1 MSNIKNNNYRKID
14 CRIINDNYIDLM
26 ISKDNIKND
35 YLPNNCIATKINFGN
50 IQGKHVISEI
60 AWDKSVPSNKILD
73 NIGYTGVDNGFI
85 SYERD
90 RIGNDEF
97 LELYKNSKFDLSTFG
112 NKFFVTEVNGNNS
125 LFTYPNEKHED
136 FISLKG
142 GFYQGFFKIDGDKYQ
157 TLPHRIKSEWNF
169 NIELRPKDYE
179 TPQNI
184 LNNRHKSNKGFFLY
198 IGSRA
203 ENKFWELYKKNDNM
217 KEYLKEIDDY
227 SLDYSMTDSKVVEH
241 NYIDENALP
250 IYRYD
255 VTEIDSNENSETY
268 NEPIKTYNVEI
279 DDYFLEWINPYEEE
293 YISNYQLYSDYF
305 IDDYRNDEHDS
316 DTIETDVKLFN
327 LTDNNG
333 IDIECIDGI
342 IEDDYI
348 LPQLDISTIKLTDSN
363 NRYINEKGFY
373 EIKTDNKF
381 IIFNR
386 TNTGYTKTSW
396 NDMYEF
402 FITGRTDSPN
412 INYFPYLNRT
422 STGYTKDN
430 IHELIENYSYT
441 YDVFKDLENN
451 ALAFKLN
458 DDGSLSYRYLST
470 GCKVIEET
478 SKPNIVNKN
487 EWNNINIRI
496 KRIPYNECDDYN
508 TSTVMKIYIYVNGY
522 LKMVSKE
529 LPELMLKP
537 LNDAPE
543 KQEGVPYSL
552 SIGGGSQGLCE
563 RILLN
568 YYDMP
573 DYLLPIEENFCG
585 TFIGDIRNFTFIFC

>member
-14 CRIINDNYIDLM
+14 CRVINDNYIDLM
-26 ISKDNIKND
+26 ISKDEVKYDNLKND
-35 YLPNNCIATKINFGN
+35 CIAAKLNFEN
-50 IQGKHVISEI
+50 ISGKYVISEI
-60 AWDKSVPSNKILD
+60 AWDKSIPSNKVLE

-85 SYERD
+85 TYERD

-97 LELYKNSKFDLSTFG
+97 LDLYKNSKFDLSTFG

-125 LFTYPNEKHED
+125 LFTYPIEKNKD

-142 GFYQGFFKIDGDKYQ
+142 GFYQGFFKIDGDDYQ
-157 TLPHRIKSEWNF
+157 TLPHRIKTEWNI
-169 NIELRPKDYE
+169 NIELRPKDYS

-184 LNNRHKSNKGFFLY
+184 LNNRHSNNKGIFFY

-203 ENKFWELYKKNDNM
+203 ENKFFELYKKNDYM

-227 SLDYSMTDSKVVEH
+227 SLDYSMTDSEVVSC
-241 NYIDENALP
+241 NYIDNDAP
-250 IYRYD
+250 IIQKYD
-255 VTEIDSNENSETY
+255 IDELKINENVTT
-268 NEPIKTYNVEI
+268 EPINTFDVEI
-279 DDYFLEWINPYEEE
+279 DDYFSEWLNPYEDEDV
-293 YISNYQLYSDYF
+293 SNYSSYSDYF
-305 IDDYRNDEHDS
+305 IDDYRNEEYDNKPLEHN
-316 DTIETDVKLFN
+316 INLFN
-327 LTDNNG
+327 LNN
-333 IDIECIDGI
+333 DIECVDGVF
-342 IEDDYI
+342 EDDYI
-348 LPQLDISTIKLTDSN
+348 LPQIDFSTIELTDSN
-363 NRYINEKGFY
+363 DRNINEKGYY

-386 TNTGYTKTSW
+386 TNTGYTKNSW
-396 NDMYEF
+396 NDAYEF

-422 STGYTKDN
+422 NTGYTKDN
-430 IHELIENYSYT
+430 IHELIENYSYA
-441 YDVFKDLENN
+441 YDVLKDIENN

-458 DDGSLSYRYLST
+458 EDGSISYRYLST
-470 GCKVIEET
+470 GCEIIEET
-478 SKPNIVNKN
+478 SKPNIINKD
-487 EWNNINIRI
+487 EWSNISIKI

-508 TSTVMKIYIYVNGY
+508 TPSVMRIYIYVNGY
-522 LKMVSKE
+522 LKIVSKE
-529 LPELMLKP
+529 LPELMLSS

-568 YYDMP
+568 YYDTP

-585 TFIGDIRNFTFIFC
+585 TFIGDIKNFTFNFC